1 MLLSD
6 RSQPHGTRSG
16 LIAFTGD
23 VWERLGTSGAMQT
36 EGRPEQWGVSAEGCS
51 ALLEVS

>member
-23 VWERLGTSGAMQT
+23 VWERLALCRQKADQSSG
-36 EGRPEQWGVSAEGCS
+36 G
-51 ALLEVS
+51 